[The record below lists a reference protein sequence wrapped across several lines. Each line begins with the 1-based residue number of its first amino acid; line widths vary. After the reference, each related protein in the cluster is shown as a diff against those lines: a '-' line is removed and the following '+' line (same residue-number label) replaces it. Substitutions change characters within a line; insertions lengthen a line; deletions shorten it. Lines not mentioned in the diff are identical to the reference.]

1 MTLEEALAAL
11 ERVRALADEA
21 DAKKASTG
29 WSGSAVVTSV
39 GSSRSISITV
49 CADPGRIAC
58 T

>member
-29 WSGSAVVTSV
+29 WSGSAVVTTAQLRRALD
-39 GSSRSISITV
+39 G
-49 CADPGRIAC
+49 
-58 T
+58 